1 MSKRVLL
8 TGISGFIGS
17 NAMEYILENTDWD
30 VVGIASW
37 EHKGVPT
44 RISES
49 KAYMKHKDRVT
60 IITHDLVSNIT
71 NDLEDRIGKIDYI
84 VHMASSSH
92 VDRSISD
99 PVDFVENNISS
110 TLQVLEYARKHV
122 PEVFIMFS
130 TDEVYGANAHEE
142 WDVLLPSNPYAASKA
157 SQEMICIAY
166 WKTYGLPIVITN
178 SNNIVGKNQDKEKF
192 LPKIIDKL
200 NKGEKITIHTSNG
213 EPGTRYYNPVQNV
226 ADALLY
232 ILNIKPTL
240 YSLDVDRPDRYSL
253 PGGEELNNLQMA
265 QMVAKAMGKELDYEL
280 IDAESVRPGYDTFY
294 PKTDGKLSELGWE
307 APYTFEDELKKL
319 VNVNR
324 FF

>member
-1 MSKRVLL
+1 MSKKIMI
-8 TGISGFIGS
+8 TGASGFIFS
-17 NAMEYILENTDWD
+17 NVVAYFLENTDLD
-30 VVGIASW
+30 IVCLCSW
-37 EHKGVPT
+37 SHKGNPLNLRFVQDNP
-44 RISES
+44 
-49 KAYMKHKDRVT
+49 RVT
-60 IITHDLVSNIT
+60 IISHDLTAPIP
-71 NDLEDRIGKIDYI
+71 DLGDFDYI
-84 VHMASSSH
+84 IHGASESH

-99 PVDFVENNISS
+99 PVNFVQNNVSI
-110 TLQVLEYARKHV
+110 TLQALEYARKHV
-122 PEVFIMFS
+122 PEVFVMFS

-142 WDVLLPSNPYAASKA
+142 WDILLPSNPYAASKA

-192 LPKIIDKL
+192 LPKIINKL
-200 NKGEKITIHTSNG
+200 DKGEKVTIHTSNG

-319 VNVNR
+319 IND
-324 FF
+324 

>member
-1 MSKRVLL
+1 MKSKRVLL
-8 TGISGFIGS
+8 TGASGFIGS
-17 NAMEYILENTDWD
+17 GVLAYLLEKTDWNITCTCSFRHKGSPTNLTLDDRVEIVYHDLRGSIPDLGDFDYILHL
-30 VVGIASW
+30 AS
-37 EHKGVPT
+37 E
-44 RISES
+44 
-49 KAYMKHKDRVT
+49 
-60 IITHDLVSNIT
+60 
-71 NDLEDRIGKIDYI
+71 
-84 VHMASSSH
+84 SH

-99 PVDFVENNISS
+99 PVNFVENNISS

-213 EPGTRYYNPVQNV
+213 KPGTRYYNPVQNV

-253 PGGEELNNLQMA
+253 PGGEELDNLQMA

-280 IDAESVRPGYDTFY
+280 VDAESVRPGYDTFY

-319 VNVNR
+319 IND
-324 FF
+324 